1 MSKYEK
7 VYSQMKNGYTKL
19 KGSVENGDKSSF
31 SKICFYV
38 PDERPT
44 LAKFT
49 VTVARQVLR
58 LFQFYRRFC
67 NVVNLD
73 LRALRHSCVCV

>member
-1 MSKYEK
+1 MY
-7 VYSQMKNGYTKL
+7 VYMMCMGGGGGHVHM

-58 LFQFYRRFC
+58 LFQFYRGFC